1 MSNVRLSRVTQ
12 KLPSLA
18 FRFSPRGNSSGL
30 WKNALWAKKKKSSVL
45 IEVKEACV
53 GVGKRVAMETHAGKV
68 EKGGLHMRETGSGG
82 FCLEATHDDII
93 TGLTSIDQWYL

>member
-1 MSNVRLSRVTQ
+1 M
-12 KLPSLA
+12 
-18 FRFSPRGNSSGL
+18 G
-30 WKNALWAKKKKSSVL
+30 KKKKSSVL

-82 FCLEATHDDII
+82 FCLERMM
-93 TGLTSIDQWYL
+93 TS

>member
-1 MSNVRLSRVTQ
+1 M
-12 KLPSLA
+12 
-18 FRFSPRGNSSGL
+18 G
-30 WKNALWAKKKKSSVL
+30 KKKKSSVL

-93 TGLTSIDQWYL
+93 TGLTSIDQWCLSIKSKINQLVLYFLECHFIYFTDFKIYRFF